1 MGESL
6 FRAHPYNLERAE
18 RIFTSNKIPKLEWRR
33 FEQHVCYLLLCFRFL
48 RPLASGFLFSI
59 MIVWQARK
67 CFQVKWSLRDWI
79 LLNRKSNYN
88 SSGLRA
94 AGNWAISL
102 RSKDTAWK
110 ESKPELSQWTCYQWR
125 YTFKHNWSGL
135 SSRPSQRYQYDRG
148 RFSLWGCHLN
158 RTTHINESKIFF
170 TITLNILQPYI

>member
-6 FRAHPYNLERAE
+6 FRAHLYNLERAE
-18 RIFTSNKIPKLEWRR
+18 RIFTSNKIPKLEWSM
-33 FEQHVCYLLLCFRFL
+33 FVICYFVLGSWDHLQAL
-48 RPLASGFLFSI
+48 LFSM

-79 LLNRKSNYN
+79 LWNRKSNDN
-88 SSGLRA
+88 SSGLPA

-102 RSKDTAWK
+102 RSKDSAWK

-125 YTFKHNWSGL
+125 HTFKHNWSGL
-135 SSRPSQRYQYDRG
+135 SNRPSQRYQYDRG
-148 RFSLWGCHLN
+148 RFILWGCHLN

-170 TITLNILQPYI
+170 TITLNILQAYI